1 MPDFTRSTLAIADDV
16 ADRRAASD
24 GHSRFGSYLARNA
37 HRLHDD
43 GQPLNSQD
51 FAFAVWQVAT
61 SPVMSPGYVRHRPD
75 LHDLTLTT
83 YGEDMDQIALRI
95 DVPLRHHHLEA
106 QPDHRLTD
114 WQRDV
119 WATAD
124 DFTALTEPRPTGR
137 PALLTTATLLLPVP
151 EHVLVTP
158 TATVPGYEM
167 TAQAKNA
174 IAALV
179 IWANTHAQLV
189 NGLTAGVGR

>member
-24 GHSRFGSYLARNA
+24 GHSRFGAYLARNA

-43 GQPLNSQD
+43 GEPLNSQD
-51 FAFAVWQVAT
+51 FAFAVWRIAT

-75 LHDLTLTT
+75 LRAITLVPD
-83 YGEDMDQIALRI
+83 GEDLDQVAVRI
-95 DVPLRHHHLEA
+95 DVPLRHHHLAA

-124 DFTALTEPRPTGR
+124 GFTALTEPRPTGR
-137 PALLTTATLLLPVP
+137 PALLTTAILLLPVP
-151 EHVLVTP
+151 NRILVTP
-158 TATVPGYEM
+158 TATVPGYDM

-179 IWANTHAQLV
+179 IWTNTHTHLV
-189 NGLTAGVGR
+189 NDLTEGRQ